1 MKLEEVLFFQCVLLL
16 FGRRFAAKFWQ
27 VGDVLL
33 FVLWIEYC
41 RRNKNGLNLEV
52 LTVNLK
58 LVGSSLIV
66 AGTALGAGM
75 LAIPMVL
82 AQFGLL
88 WGTLLMLFIWAGTT
102 YAALLLLEASCKV
115 GGGVS
120 MNAIARETLGKGG
133 QLVTNGLLYALLVCL
148 LMAYIIGAGDL
159 VQKVT
164 ASMGIPVSTISS
176 QVGFTLLVG
185 IIVSAGTGV
194 VDKLNRALF
203 IGMIVALI
211 LTLFALMPSVTF
223 EGLDEVVSE
232 DKVALIKT
240 SSVLFTSFGFMVV
253 IPSLVSYNKEA
264 SKTQLRNMIIVGSTI
279 PLICYLLWLL
289 AVVGNLPPHELA
301 QYSNVT
307 ELIAVLGQ
315 QYSGLEFI
323 LSMFT
328 GLALLT
334 SFLGVAMALYDQNAD
349 LLQAGKP
356 AVFVTTFILPLLGA
370 VFVPEHFLA
379 ILSYAGIILVFLA
392 VFVPLSMTMKVRR
405 VPVEDNSIY
414 EAGGGAM
421 GMSMMFLFGC
431 FLLVAQAV

>member
-1 MKLEEVLFFQCVLLL
+1 M
-16 FGRRFAAKFWQ
+16 
-27 VGDVLL
+27 
-33 FVLWIEYC
+33 
-41 RRNKNGLNLEV
+41 
-52 LTVNLK
+52 NLK
-58 LVGSSLIV
+58 LIGSSLIV

-102 YAALLLLEASCKV
+102 YAALLLLEASCKA

-133 QLVTNGLLYALLVCL
+133 QLVTNGLLYALLICL

-159 VQKVT
+159 VQKVA
-164 ASMGIPVSTISS
+164 ASIGLSVSAVSS

-194 VDKLNRALF
+194 VDKLNRVLF
-203 IGMIVALI
+203 IGMIVALV
-211 LTLFALMPSVTF
+211 LTLFALVPSVTF
-223 EGLDEVVSE
+223 EGLDEVVSD

-253 IPSLVSYNKEA
+253 IPSLVTYNKEA

-279 PLICYLLWLL
+279 PLVCYLLWLL
-289 AVVGNLPPHELA
+289 AVVGNLPPHELVH
-301 QYSNVT
+301 YSSVT

-315 QYSGLEFI
+315 KHSGLEFI
-323 LSMFT
+323 LSLFT

-349 LLQAGKP
+349 LLPAGKP
-356 AVFVTTFILPLLGA
+356 VVFVATFVLPLLGA
-370 VFVPEHFLA
+370 IFALEHFLA

-405 VPVEDNSIY
+405 VPVEDNNIY
-414 EAGGGAM
+414 EAGGGIM
-421 GMSMMFLFGC
+421 GISMMFLFGC
-431 FLLVAQAV
+431 FLLVSQIV